1 MTKVKMIG
9 LAMVATLCLA
19 GPAGAET
26 ASVARGKQLFATP
39 GLGASQNATS
49 CTVCHENGAGLEKA
63 GAKPGL
69 AGIINRCIQG
79 PLQGEPLSEQSVAMQ
94 SLILYV
100 QSLAQ

>member
-1 MTKVKMIG
+1 MLG
-9 LAMVATLCLA
+9 LTMAATLCLV
-19 GPAGAET
+19 GSAGAET
-26 ASVARGKQLFATP
+26 ASVARGKQLFASP

-49 CTVCHENGAGLEKA
+49 CTVCHENGAGMEKA

-69 AGIINRCIQG
+69 AGMINRCIQG
-79 PLQGEPLSEQSVAMQ
+79 PLQGEPLSEKSVAMQ